1 MERKSKVTQSAV
13 NATCNH
19 LQDDNKNVTVNA
31 VIGVIGGSFS
41 TVGDMVKLWRDEQA
55 AHSAPL
61 LQMPESVNQA
71 MNKAAFDIWAA
82 ASGLAGESV
91 ERIQKEAGDAITK
104 AKAELSEYA
113 GEVSRLER
121 ELEQAN
127 LKTIEQIK
135 KANEMQEAAVKTI
148 SENAG
153 YVAQLTEKDSQ
164 LYSLKADYSKLQ
176 SELVEIAKAANKPAR
191 KPRAKTTP
199 KKAAE

>member
-1 MERKSKVTQSAV
+1 
-13 NATCNH
+13 
-19 LQDDNKNVTVNA
+19 
-31 VIGVIGGSFS
+31 
-41 TVGDMVKLWRDEQA
+41 
-55 AHSAPL
+55 
-61 LQMPESVNQA
+61 MPESVNQA

-135 KANEMQEAAVKTI
+135 KHGESLFLRKLVLGIPAQASSKNLTRPLMPPAAPI
-148 SENAG
+148 RPRH
-153 YVAQLTEKDSQ
+153 
-164 LYSLKADYSKLQ
+164 
-176 SELVEIAKAANKPAR
+176 LVP
-191 KPRAKTTP
+191 TQQGVGT
-199 KKAAE
+199 